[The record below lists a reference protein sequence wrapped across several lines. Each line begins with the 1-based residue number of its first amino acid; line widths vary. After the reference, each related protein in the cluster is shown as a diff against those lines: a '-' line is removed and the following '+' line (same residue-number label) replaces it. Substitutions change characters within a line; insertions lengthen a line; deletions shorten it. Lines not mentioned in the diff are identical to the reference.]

1 MAHAIDP
8 SENVGSGTPEL
19 RSKWWLFMLLGVAL
33 LVLGFIALS
42 NILVATVASVFYVGV
57 MMMAAGIAEI
67 IHAFSVRTWGSFALW
82 LLSGIVYAVGGFLA
96 FYNPVLAASVLTLLL
111 AGTLIVAGI
120 LRFWVGFQSRPEQGW
135 GWVVFSGLIT
145 LLAGIVLALG
155 WPFNTLWVLGLV
167 LAIDLTMQGA
177 ALVAFGF
184 GLKRGVH

>member
-1 MAHAIDP
+1 MTHAIDP
-8 SENVGSGTPEL
+8 SETVGSGAPEL
-19 RSKWWLFMLLGVAL
+19 RSKWWLFMLLGVGL

-145 LLAGIVLALG
+145 LLAGFVLAIG